1 LRSLPEFAAQRFV
14 KAVAHLARQLDWL
27 ATAENLNSFFRLI
40 DDQPALFAA
49 GKMALE
55 IPFQHPLEF
64 AIDEIR
70 KFVDDILAVQFAP
83 PCWK

>member
-1 LRSLPEFAAQRFV
+1 LRTSPGSSTGSQQQKISIVF
-14 KAVAHLARQLDWL
+14 
-27 ATAENLNSFFRLI
+27 I

>member
-1 LRSLPEFAAQRFV
+1 LRRLLELAAQRFV
-14 KAVAHLARQLDWL
+14 KAVSHFARQFDGL
-27 ATAENLNSFFRLI
+27 ATAENLNGFFCLI

-49 GKMALE
+49 GEMALE
-55 IPFQHPLEF
+55 IPFQHLVEF

-70 KFVDDILAVQFAP
+70 KFVDDTLAVQLAP

>member
-1 LRSLPEFAAQRFV
+1 
-14 KAVAHLARQLDWL
+14 
-27 ATAENLNSFFRLI
+27 LI

>member
-1 LRSLPEFAAQRFV
+1 LRRLPEFAPQRFV
-14 KAVAHLARQLDWL
+14 KAVAHFARQFDRL
-27 ATAENLNSFFRLI
+27 ATAENLDGFFCLI

-49 GKMALE
+49 GEMALE
-55 IPFQHPLEF
+55 IPSQRSIEF

-70 KFVDDILAVQFAP
+70 KFVDDTSAVQFAP